1 MDDSSSHFSHALVN
15 ELTDEFHM
23 LNGRIIDGYGGSWIV
38 WKTTDLYAWWHA
50 FEATCQTPLG
60 RKLMNACADQEE
72 FLLRRSGLLS
82 GGRFLKKRR
91 QNAFIDARWKR
102 YGWGVIESKHQTSNS
117 LVFAPIISGFA
128 LATKEQINAQRYK
141 LEWRQTGQRLIQFDW
156 TEDASTL
163 PPAPEPPSLPWG
175 STAKLGLD
183 QVQVFSDFTWA
194 NEGWSISG
202 ESVCLL
208 PMDAFSRLFHTCR
221 AFQHSLTTEQV
232 EAWST
237 PDFTS
242 GDRTVFLMIS
252 ASMTQLVNG
261 SEQPIYIEN
270 TASWASLTSHYL
282 KPFGWGVPISI
293 ESLDTEHGV
302 RFELEDSPVLPFLT
316 GWLVA
321 MWERAHG
328 RTVKFN
334 LTKQTETWVLEVDS
348 RLNYIE
354 D

>member
-1 MDDSSSHFSHALVN
+1 MDTGSSQTAHALVN
-15 ELTDEFHM
+15 DLTGEFHM
-23 LNGRIIDGYGGSWIV
+23 ANGQILDGYGGSWIV

-72 FLLRRSGLLS
+72 FLLRRSGFLL

-91 QNAFIDARWKR
+91 QSGIIDARWKR
-102 YGWGVIESKHQTSNS
+102 YGWGAIDSNHQTANS
-117 LVFAPIISGFA
+117 LLFGPIVAGFA
-128 LATKEQINAQRYK
+128 LATKEQINTQRYK

-156 TEDASTL
+156 TQDASTL
-163 PPAPEPPSLPWG
+163 PPAPEVPSLPWG
-175 STAKLGLD
+175 STPKLGLE
-183 QVQVFSDFTWA
+183 QVDVFSDFTWA
-194 NEGWSISG
+194 NQGWSISG

-221 AFQHSLTTEQV
+221 AYQHSLTTEQV
-232 EAWST
+232 DAWST
-237 PDFTS
+237 PDITS
-242 GDRTVFLMIS
+242 GSRTVFLMIS
-252 ASMTQLVNG
+252 ASMSHLVNG

-270 TASWASLTSHYL
+270 IASWASLANHYL
-282 KPFGWGVPISI
+282 KPFGWGAPISI
-293 ESLDTEHGV
+293 ESLGTDHGV

-321 MWERAHG
+321 MWERGHG
-328 RTVKFN
+328 RTSKFK
-334 LTKQTETWVLEVDS
+334 LTKSSDTWVLEVDS

>member
-1 MDDSSSHFSHALVN
+1 MDIGSNHSDNALVTD
-15 ELTDEFHM
+15 LRDEFHM
-23 LNGRIIDGYGGSWIV
+23 VNGRILDAYGRSWVV

-60 RKLMNACADQEE
+60 RKLMNACADHEE
-72 FLLRRSGLLS
+72 YLLRLS
-82 GGRFLKKRR
+82 GALSRGRFLKKRR
-91 QNAFIDARWKR
+91 QKSMIDGRWKR
-102 YGWGVIESKHQTSNS
+102 YGWGVVDLKLQTANS

-128 LATKEQINAQRYK
+128 LATKEQISGQRYK
-141 LEWRQTGQRLIQFDW
+141 MEWRQTGQRLIQFDW

-163 PPAPEPPSLPWG
+163 PPAPEVPSLPWG
-175 STAKLGLD
+175 SIHTLALD
-183 QVQVFSDFTWA
+183 QVDLFSDLTWS
-194 NEGWSISG
+194 NEGWTISG

-221 AFQHSLTTEQV
+221 AYQHSLTSERV
-232 EAWST
+232 AAWST

-252 ASMTQLVNG
+252 ASMSHLVNG

-270 TASWASLTSHYL
+270 TATWSSLANHYL
-282 KPFGWGVPISI
+282 KPSGWGTPISI
-293 ESLDTEHGV
+293 DSMDSEHGV

-321 MWERAHG
+321 MWERGHG
-328 RTVKFN
+328 RTSKFN
-334 LTKQTETWVLEVDS
+334 LTKSTDSWVLEVDS
-348 RLNYIE
+348 RLDYIE